1 MAPPV
6 LFFRGHNILFRCAS
20 YGCGIVSA
28 NSAPSRRKRLDE
40 PADTQHNKS
49 RHNCASTDKRGGTPP
64 LQDPSA
70 ADDRVTLR
78 NTLISSA
85 CLGIVWPGDVVLYV
99 VLPLYAADFGLDALA
114 VGLLLSINRV
124 VRILGYGW
132 VSPLARRYGAKALT
146 STACLAAAVSTLG
159 YGLLGGFVLLFAARV
174 LWGGAWGVIN
184 LMMNA
189 YAYGDGRG
197 AGTRVGLSRAV
208 SSVGAFLSLVCIGP
222 LCLSVGP
229 HQAFTIYGLVGLAA
243 FPLALA
249 LSPTIAQ
256 PGEARAPRRWIPSD
270 LNMLFFVLALAADG
284 VLGATVSLLLSATM
298 PAASAI
304 VGASLLLAFQR
315 LAHIVLALFSGPVA
329 DRIGA
334 GRLLLPCSLVV
345 ACGLGAIALGHVYTG
360 TIAVIVSRALLTT
373 VSPVLAAQRSPDRIG
388 ALASFATWSDVGL
401 AAGAFLG
408 TVGISAIGLVPT
420 YATLAVLVA
429 GMATFQHFRAGH
441 NT

>member
-1 MAPPV
+1 
-6 LFFRGHNILFRCAS
+6 L
-20 YGCGIVSA
+20 
-28 NSAPSRRKRLDE
+28 
-40 PADTQHNKS
+40 QH
-49 RHNCASTDKRGGTPP
+49 STA
-64 LQDPSA
+64 A
-70 ADDRVTLR
+70 ADDRVTIR

-85 CLGIVWPGDVVLYV
+85 CLGLVWPGDVVLYV
-99 VLPLYAADFGLDALA
+99 VLPLYAVDFGLDALA
-114 VGLLLSINRV
+114 VGLMLSINRA

-146 STACLAAAVSTLG
+146 AAACLAAAVSTLG

-189 YAYGDGRG
+189 YAYGDGRN
-197 AGTRVGLSRAV
+197 AGYRVGLARAV
-208 SSVGAFLSLVCIGP
+208 SSVGALAALVSAGP

-229 HQAFTIYGLVGLAA
+229 HQAFTIYGLLGLAA

-249 LSPTIAQ
+249 LAPTAAQ
-256 PGEARAPRRWIPSD
+256 PSEARAPRRWNPSD
-270 LNMLFFVLALAADG
+270 LNILFFVLALAADG
-284 VLGATVSLLLSATM
+284 VLGATVSLLLVETM

-304 VGASLLLAFQR
+304 VGASLLLALQR
-315 LAHIVLALFSGPVA
+315 LLHIVVALFGGPFA
-329 DRIGA
+329 DRVGA

-345 ACGLGAIALGHVYTG
+345 AIGLAAIALGHVYAG
-360 TIAVIVSRALLTT
+360 TSTVIVARALLTI

-408 TVGISAIGLVPT
+408 TVGISALGLVPV
-420 YATLAVLVA
+420 YATLALLVA
-429 GMATFQHFRAGH
+429 AMALFHHVRAAVAM
-441 NT
+441 T

>member
-1 MAPPV
+1 
-6 LFFRGHNILFRCAS
+6 LH
-20 YGCGIVSA
+20 
-28 NSAPSRRKRLDE
+28 
-40 PADTQHNKS
+40 
-49 RHNCASTDKRGGTPP
+49 
-64 LQDPSA
+64 DPITA
-70 ADDRVTLR
+70 ADDRATLR
-78 NTLISSA
+78 NTCISAA
-85 CLGIVWPGDVVLYV
+85 CLGIVWAGDVAIYV
-99 VLPLYAADFGLDALA
+99 VLPLYAATFGLDALS

-146 STACLAAAVSTLG
+146 AVACLAAAISTLG
-159 YGLLGGFVLLFAARV
+159 YGLLGGFAMLFAARV
-174 LWGGAWGVIN
+174 LWGAAWGVIN

-189 YAYGDGRG
+189 YAYGDGRN
-197 AGTRVGLSRAV
+197 AGTRVGFSRAI
-208 SSVGAFLSLVCIGP
+208 SSVGAFLALLSVGP

-229 HQAFTIYGLVGLAA
+229 HQAFTIYGVLGLAA

-249 LSPTIAQ
+249 LSPAVAAAT
-256 PGEARAPRRWIPSD
+256 EVRAPRRWIPSD
-270 LNMLFFVLALAADG
+270 LNILFFALALAADG
-284 VLGATVSLLLSATM
+284 VLGATVSLLLSAYM

-334 GRLLLPCSLVV
+334 GRLLLPCSLII
-345 ACGLGAIALGHVYTG
+345 AAGLAAIALGHVYTG
-360 TIAVIVSRALLTT
+360 TITVIVARALLTT

-408 TVGISAIGLVPT
+408 TVGVAAIGLVPV
-420 YATLAVLVA
+420 YAALAVLVA
-429 GMATFQHFRAGH
+429 GMALFHHFREASAA
-441 NT
+441 T